1 MYAPCLLDM
10 ATTLSYFDEAVD
22 AGPFPT
28 SYLGTS
34 PVRRLE
40 VAALAAMLTLRSA
53 AEAYIYARREWACNN
68 VGFEG
73 GQYDNASLLERARK
87 NVETA
92 EQNAERFRVH

>member
-1 MYAPCLLDM
+1 M
-10 ATTLSYFDEAVD
+10 SV
-22 AGPFPT
+22 GIWQG
-28 SYLGTS
+28 SR
-34 PVRRLE
+34 VNRRL
-40 VAALAAMLTLRSA
+40 VADRRLAREIA